1 MIPAGN
7 INFQGVDVSQV
18 LEVYAKLVGRTLLR
32 AGLPSASIIL
42 KTETPLTK
50 TEAIEALQAVLAL
63 NGISVV
69 NIGDKFVKVLPVDQA
84 NTAGAAFNDDRRGQL
99 PNLGTYVTRIV
110 QLKNVKPSEMVPI
123 LTAVRETGEF
133 HPAD

>member
-1 MIPAGN
+1 MRSWSDARCCARGC
-7 INFQGVDVSQV
+7 
-18 LEVYAKLVGRTLLR
+18 RT
-32 AGLPSASIIL
+32 PPIIL

-50 TEAIEALQAVLAL
+50 TEAIQALQAVLAL

-84 NTAGAAFNDDRRGQL
+84 ARPAASFNDAAASQL
-99 PNLGTYVTRIV
+99 PDLGTYVTRIV
-110 QLKNVKPSEMVPI
+110 QLKYIKPSEMVPHHP
-123 LTAVRETGEF
+123 AVRKTAEC